1 LPQSA
6 TVARSPQVAVAAA
19 EGNVNAKL
27 SNKPINPTPFA
38 ASRRLLAQAARRDS
52 CAGYRQRSAELQT
65 WTARLHF
72 PMSVKLSL

>member
-1 LPQSA
+1 LVVHFPQSA

-19 EGNVNAKL
+19 EGNVSAKL

-52 CAGYRQRSAELQT
+52 CAGYRQR
-65 WTARLHF
+65 
-72 PMSVKLSL
+72 